1 MPLGADVVPQLV
13 PQFKDMFLPLKPIV
27 PHLHRLLEFHH
38 ITYKKKFKQTE
49 SSPSGTNQIPST
61 AADTEAFTFQ
71 CKAFISPFSVAFWLP
86 QQEHTSVQ
94 GMPTFNM

>member
-38 ITYKKKFKQTE
+38 VTYKKKFKQTE
-49 SSPSGTNQIPST
+49 SSPSGTNHRYQAQLLIQKPLHSS
-61 AADTEAFTFQ
+61 AKHLSVPFQ
-71 CKAFISPFSVAFWLP
+71 
-86 QQEHTSVQ
+86 
-94 GMPTFNM
+94 